1 MARQTKEQRRKQRK
15 AKEQRKRESRRQEI
29 IRSAIMS
36 DGLFQAFHAYW
47 FIFRT
52 MEERAPLLDVVSRK
66 TGLSY
71 DRAHGLF
78 TGLFLGLL
86 SCVDLEFLDE
96 ELLETVSKMMS
107 SSVPSTNEPSE
118 EETVDPFVQ
127 VELVEH
133 FADVSRM
140 ISIAELL
147 SLGMD
152 GLEEVDSVE
161 YKALKAAVSR
171 FVAADFS
178 DCEIVDPEDSAR
190 VFQYDPE
197 EVFEPWIDQLL
208 MRETSEPDEEECV
221 RRTDSI
227 TQFLQ
232 KAIVRHLEAEDHPED
247 ECDEFQRARVHGEIV
262 SQILYLTASRHDT
275 RSEEE
280 DGRYEE
286 WIEQH
291 AGTAP
296 DESVQA
302 EIRAMIAPEAKALG
316 ALPQTDFYRLI
327 LVAAR
332 LAFGFFPG
340 TARSVG
346 AAGAS
351 FVRSVMDAL
360 DPTLMK
366 TLEDEEENFFQRMI
380 EESDNLDA

>member
-1 MARQTKEQRRKQRK
+1 
-15 AKEQRKRESRRQEI
+15 
-29 IRSAIMS
+29 MS

-52 MEERAPLLDVVSRK
+52 PEERAPLLEMVSLK

-71 DRAHGLF
+71 DRVHGLF

-86 SCVDLEFLDE
+86 SCADPEFLDE
-96 ELLETVSKMMS
+96 ELLECVSKTMS
-107 SSVPSTNEPSE
+107 SGVPSTDEPSE
-118 EETVDPFVQ
+118 EETVDPLVQ
-127 VELVEH
+127 VELIEH
-133 FADVSRM
+133 FSDVSRM
-140 ISIAELL
+140 ISIAGLL
-147 SLGMD
+147 SFGMD
-152 GLEEVDSVE
+152 GLEEVDPVE
-161 YKALKAAVSR
+161 YKALKAAVPR
-171 FVAADFS
+171 FVSADFS
-178 DCEIVDPEDSAR
+178 DCELEDPEDSAR
-190 VFQYDPE
+190 IFQYDSE

-208 MRETSEPDEEECV
+208 MRETSEPDEEERV
-221 RRTDSI
+221 RRADCI
-227 TQFLQ
+227 GQFLRE
-232 KAIVRHLEAEDHPED
+232 AIVRHLEAENHPGD
-247 ECDEFQRARVHGEIV
+247 ECDEFQRARLHGEIV

-275 RSEEE
+275 RPEEE

-296 DESVQA
+296 DESVQE
-302 EIRAMIAPEAKALG
+302 EIRTMIAPEAKALG
-316 ALPQTDFYRLI
+316 ALPQPDFYRLI

-351 FVRSVMDAL
+351 FVRSVMDAV

-366 TLEDEEENFFQRMI
+366 TLEDEEEGFFRRMI
-380 EESDNLDA
+380 EESDDQDA

>member
-1 MARQTKEQRRKQRK
+1 MRIHT
-15 AKEQRKRESRRQEI
+15 
-29 IRSAIMS
+29 

-86 SCVDLEFLDE
+86 SCVDPEFLDE

-221 RRTDSI
+221 RRTDCI

-302 EIRAMIAPEAKALG
+302 EIRAMIEPEAKALG

>member
-86 SCVDLEFLDE
+86 SCVDPEFLDE

-221 RRTDSI
+221 RRTDCI

-232 KAIVRHLEAEDHPED
+232 KAIVRHLEAED
-247 ECDEFQRARVHGEIV
+247 
-262 SQILYLTASRHDT
+262 QISPPFAS
-275 RSEEE
+275 
-280 DGRYEE
+280 
-286 WIEQH
+286 
-291 AGTAP
+291 
-296 DESVQA
+296 
-302 EIRAMIAPEAKALG
+302 L
-316 ALPQTDFYRLI
+316 
-327 LVAAR
+327 
-332 LAFGFFPG
+332 
-340 TARSVG
+340 RSVSVKSYSK
-346 AAGAS
+346 AAP
-351 FVRSVMDAL
+351 R
-360 DPTLMK
+360 
-366 TLEDEEENFFQRMI
+366 
-380 EESDNLDA
+380 